1 MSIEMLTPLFTP
13 TTQVSAGDSQ
23 HEVRL
28 TVSDDVQ
35 AILHTD
41 QHLLV
46 INKTYDSG
54 TVSYMLRCDN
64 HKILLARL
72 ALVLGEANPELKGLP
87 PTAVKTL
94 SRLQSDWTVSA
105 RPSIHRG
112 LISRA
117 ITMLTS
123 RTPQRIPPHDAVL
136 SRLFN
141 IDTPTLIDALINEGR
156 NGPLLAALRNTNEA

>member
-13 TTQVSAGDSQ
+13 TTQVSADDSR

-72 ALVLGEANPELKGLP
+72 ALVLGEANRELNGLP

-94 SRLQSDWTVSA
+94 SRLQSDWTVRRSTLDS
-105 RPSIHRG
+105 PWFD
-112 LISRA
+112 
-117 ITMLTS
+117 ITCNHDANLTYS
-123 RTPQRIPPHDAVL
+123 TTYPPHDAVL

>member
-1 MSIEMLTPLFTP
+1 MSMEMLAPLFTP
-13 TTQVSAGDSQ
+13 TTRVSTDDSR

-28 TVSDDVQ
+28 TIADDVQ

-46 INKTYDSG
+46 TDITYDSS

-72 ALVLGEANPELKGLP
+72 ALVLGEANPELNGLP

-94 SRLQSDWTVSA
+94 SCLRPDWTVRRSA
-105 RPSIHRG
+105 LDSPWFD
-112 LISRA
+112 
-117 ITMLTS
+117 ITCNHDENLAYST
-123 RTPQRIPPHDAVL
+123 TYPPHDAVL

-141 IDTPTLIDALINEGR
+141 VDTTTLIDALVNEGR
-156 NGPLLAALRNTNEA
+156 DEPLLAALRSTNEV

>member
-54 TVSYMLRCDN
+54 TVSYMLPLRQPQDIAGTPRPCP
-64 HKILLARL
+64 RR
-72 ALVLGEANPELKGLP
+72 GNPELKGLP

-94 SRLQSDWTVSA
+94 SRLQSDWTVRRSTLDS
-105 RPSIHRG
+105 PW

-136 SRLFN
+136 SRLFHV
-141 IDTPTLIDALINEGR
+141 DTTTLIDALINEGR
-156 NGPLLAALRNTNEA
+156 NGPLLAALRNTDDL

>member
-13 TTQVSAGDSQ
+13 MTQVSADDSR

-28 TVSDDVQ
+28 TISDDVQ

-72 ALVLGEANPELKGLP
+72 ALVLGEAN
-87 PTAVKTL
+87 
-94 SRLQSDWTVSA
+94 
-105 RPSIHRG
+105 
-112 LISRA
+112 
-117 ITMLTS
+117 
-123 RTPQRIPPHDAVL
+123 
-136 SRLFN
+136 RLF
-141 IDTPTLIDALINEGR
+141 IIEGVGVVCGVGR
-156 NGPLLAALRNTNEA
+156 VVAG

>member
-13 TTQVSAGDSQ
+13 TTQVSADDSQ

-28 TVSDDVQ
+28 TISDDVQ
-35 AILHTD
+35 AILHSD

-46 INKTYDSG
+46 TDITYRHG
-54 TVSYMLRCDN
+54 VVSYMLRCEN
-64 HKILLARL
+64 QKILLARL

-94 SRLQSDWTVSA
+94 SCLQSDWTVRRS
-105 RPSIHRG
+105 PLGSPWFD
-112 LISRA
+112 
-117 ITMLTS
+117 ITCNHNENLTYS
-123 RTPQRIPPHDAVL
+123 TTYPPHDAVL

-156 NGPLLAALRNTNEA
+156 NGPLLAALRNTDEV

>member
-1 MSIEMLTPLFTP
+1 MLIEMLTPLFTP
-13 TTQVSAGDSQ
+13 TTQVSVDDSR

-28 TVSDDVQ
+28 TIADDVQ

-46 INKTYDSG
+46 IDVTYRHG
-54 TVSYMLRCDN
+54 VVSYMLRCEN
-64 HKILLARL
+64 QKILLARL

-94 SRLQSDWTVSA
+94 SCLHSDWTVKRSTLKS
-105 RPSIHRG
+105 PWFD
-112 LISRA
+112 
-117 ITMLTS
+117 ITCNHNENLTYS
-123 RTPQRIPPHDAVL
+123 TTYPPHDSVL

-156 NGPLLAALRNTNEA
+156 NGPLLAALRNTDDL

>member
-1 MSIEMLTPLFTP
+1 M
-13 TTQVSAGDSQ
+13 TQVSADDSR

-41 QHLLV
+41 QH
-46 INKTYDSG
+46 
-54 TVSYMLRCDN
+54 
-64 HKILLARL
+64 
-72 ALVLGEANPELKGLP
+72 EANPELNGLP

-94 SRLQSDWTVSA
+94 SRLQSDWTVRRSTLDS
-105 RPSIHRG
+105 PWFD
-112 LISRA
+112 
-117 ITMLTS
+117 ITCNHDENLTYS
-123 RTPQRIPPHDAVL
+123 TTYPPHDAVL

-156 NGPLLAALRNTNEA
+156 NGPLLAALRNTDDL

>member
-13 TTQVSAGDSQ
+13 TTQVSTDDSR

-46 INKTYDSG
+46 TDITYGHDV
-54 TVSYMLRCDN
+54 VSYMLRCDN

-72 ALVLGEANPELKGLP
+72 ALLLGEAKPKLNGLS

-94 SRLQSDWTVSA
+94 SCLQSNWAVRRSPLDSPWFD
-105 RPSIHRG
+105 
-112 LISRA
+112 
-117 ITMLTS
+117 ITCNHDENLTYS
-123 RTPQRIPPHDAVL
+123 TTYPPHDAVL

-141 IDTPTLIDALINEGR
+141 VDTTTLINALVNEGR
-156 NGPLLAALRNTNEA
+156 DGPLLAALMSTNKV